1 MDAIATASFKEGI
14 QTYNIRLV
22 CTVIR
27 YIQYLQYLI
36 PQPPV
41 RLKVDKKS
49 ITIFKLIQYLLNTH
63 GALGKNLQYWVNLTV
78 SCTAPETC
86 QQWNLCITNHKNN
99 NDSKEI
105 ISEVRKLHQIY
116 NYGIP
121 TKNSLQTNADVQDHA
136 LPSTSSVCLVHSFRG
151 AKRYALQNKK

>member
-41 RLKVDKKS
+41 IRYIQYLQYLIPQPPVRLKVDKKS
-49 ITIFKLIQYLLNTH
+49 ITIFKLIQYLRYTKRN
-63 GALGKNLQYWVNLTV
+63 LGRNLQY
-78 SCTAPETC
+78 
-86 QQWNLCITNHKNN
+86 
-99 NDSKEI
+99 
-105 ISEVRKLHQIY
+105 
-116 NYGIP
+116 
-121 TKNSLQTNADVQDHA
+121 
-136 LPSTSSVCLVHSFRG
+136 
-151 AKRYALQNKK
+151 